1 MFLPLL
7 KAKNWW
13 ERQKRIDSKDA
24 KDCVEED
31 VVEVVME
38 TNSMLATFDRFC
50 DRGVILYF
58 TRKLPLVL
66 WIKQWLN
73 SFIMPNC
80 VEDMYVVPRGF
91 YNVVLHEG

>member
-1 MFLPLL
+1 ME
-7 KAKNWW
+7 KN
-13 ERQKRIDSKDA
+13 EKDA

-38 TNSMLATFDRFC
+38 TNSMLATFDRFY

-58 TRKLPLVL
+58 TSKLPLVS

-73 SFIMPNC
+73 SFIMPI
-80 VEDMYVVPRGF
+80 
-91 YNVVLHEG
+91 VLRMCMWVQEVSMM

>member
-1 MFLPLL
+1 ME
-7 KAKNWW
+7 NN
-13 ERQKRIDSKDA
+13 EKDA

-38 TNSMLATFDRFC
+38 TKSMLATFDKFY

-58 TRKLPLVL
+58 TSKLPLVS

-73 SFIMPNC
+73 SFMR
-80 VEDMYVVPRGF
+80 MYMWVQEVSMMWFFDCQNIVR
-91 YNVVLHEG
+91 L